1 MPLDPITSAIV
12 SSVISSVVE
21 GALAPPPPVQSIGII
36 RTLPEESRKG
46 VMLPPGI
53 DGNVQIGGQVFM
65 LSPGVQIRNELNMII
80 LPTMVQEPVP
90 VRFQTD
96 FSGAVHRVWILSAM
110 EARLPENR

>member
-1 MPLDPITSAIV
+1 MDPITSAIV
-12 SSVISSVVE
+12 STVIQSVIE
-21 GALAPPPPVQSIGII
+21 GALAPPPPDMSPGII
-36 RTLPEESRKG
+36 RVLPSESLKG

-53 DGNVQIGGQVFM
+53 DGMVQIGRQKFM

-80 LPTMVQEPVP
+80 LPTMVQEAVP

-96 FSGAVHRVWILSAM
+96 FSGAVNRIWILSTA